1 MKNRSIVW
9 LRRDLRIEDHFAF
22 RHADDINSE
31 VFPVFIFD
39 KNILSRF
46 INKKD
51 PRISMIIDRLIFLNK
66 QLEKYGTKIQIFYG
80 NSVEIIKSLVEHTKP
95 THLIAGAGY
104 EEFDLKRD
112 EEVRS
117 FCKDTGTN
125 FVIEND
131 HLIFSPSKIV
141 KDDGKPY
148 TVFTPFYKKLY
159 NKIDDITIAE
169 YDVKNIPPWEVDI
182 PKTFLLELPKE
193 KILQHIGY
201 SYSPYSPWSAEFT
214 NKDILPFVKNIPSY
228 KESRDF
234 MSIDG
239 TSKFSPYLRFG
250 FISIR
255 ACMRAAM
262 KSENNATWVKELIWR
277 DFYASALYNFPEC
290 KNTSFMKRY
299 RDLKWNDSKEQW
311 KRFED
316 GQTGYPIVDAAMRQL
331 KQDGWVHNRS
341 RMIAASF
348 LTKHLLIDWRKGE
361 ELYAQYLLDYEM
373 SSNVGGWQWSASTGF
388 DAQPY
393 FRIFNPYLQS
403 KKFDPKGEYIKKY
416 VPELKDLHSKEI
428 HEPKKFQPDI
438 AYPDPIIAHEDARKR
453 ALAFYG

>member
-31 VFPVFIFD
+31 VLPIFIFD

-46 INKKD
+46 TNKED
-51 PRISMIIDRLIFLNK
+51 RRISMIVDRLIFLNK
-66 QLEKYGTKIQIFYG
+66 QLEKYRTKIQIFYG
-80 NSVEIIKSLVEHTKP
+80 DSIEIIKSLVKHAKP
-95 THLIAGAGY
+95 THIIAGAGY
-104 EEFDLKRD
+104 EELDLKRD

-117 FCKDTGTN
+117 FCKETN
-125 FVIEND
+125 TNLVIEND
-131 HLIFSPSKIV
+131 HLIFPPSKVV

-148 TVFTPFYKKLY
+148 IVFTPFYKKLY
-159 NKIDDITIAE
+159 NKLDDITIAE
-169 YDVKNIPPWEVDI
+169 YKVENILPCEVDI
-182 PKTFLLELPKE
+182 PKTFLLESSKE
-193 KILQHIGY
+193 KILQKIGY
-201 SYSPYSPWSAEFT
+201 SHSSYSPWSTEFT
-214 NKDILPFVKNIPSY
+214 NKDILPFVKNIPDY
-228 KESRDF
+228 KETRDF
-234 MSIDG
+234 MSVDG

-262 KSENNATWVKELIWR
+262 KAPNNATWVQELIWR
-277 DFYASALYNFPEC
+277 DFYASALYHFPEC
-290 KNTSFMKRY
+290 RDTSFIKRY
-299 RDLKWNDSKEQW
+299 RDLQWNDSKEEWQ
-311 KRFED
+311 RFED

-331 KQDGWVHNRS
+331 KQDGWVHNRA

-373 SSNVGGWQWSASTGF
+373 ASNVGGWQWSASTGF

-403 KKFDPKGEYIKKY
+403 KKFDPKGEYIRKY

-428 HEPKKFQPDI
+428 HEPKKFRSDLN
-438 AYPDPIIAHEDARKR
+438 YPDPIVIHEDARKR
-453 ALAFYG
+453 ALAFYR